1 MITTKPNPNMPP
13 DLPPQVAMM
22 QMLGGL
28 RVARLIY
35 AAAELGIA
43 DLLADGSQTVEELAQ
58 ATGTHAPSLYRLMRS
73 LASVGI
79 FAEYECHFSLTPLAE
94 FLQSDSPDSVRAA
107 VKFFGQDWHWNVW
120 ENLHYSVKTGEPAF
134 EYLYKQGLFEFYQD
148 PEVARVSS
156 ESKASISQR
165 AAQSL
170 LANYDFS
177 LINKVVDIGIFASGS
192 TVISLLQANPTM
204 QGVLFDYPS
213 AIAAATSVIESA
225 KVADR
230 CELIAG
236 NCLDSVPSGGD
247 AYILMFVV
255 HNWDDN
261 RAVQLLKNCREV
273 MSADGRLLIVEMIMP
288 LGNQPFVGKLI
299 DLESLL
305 TTPGGYERTEAQYR
319 SLLASAGFQVTRIIP
334 TQTANSIIEAVRA

>member
-1 MITTKPNPNMPP
+1 MIATKPNTNMPP
-13 DLPPQVAMM
+13 NLPPQVAMM

-43 DLLADGSQTVEELAQ
+43 DLLADGSKSIDELAQ
-58 ATGTHAPSLYRLMRS
+58 ATETHAPSLYRLMRS

-79 FAEYECHFSLTPLAE
+79 FAEYERHFSLTPLAE
-94 FLQSDSPDSVRAA
+94 FLQSDTPDSVRAA

-134 EYLYKQGLFEFYQD
+134 EHLYGQGLFDYYQD

-177 LINKVVDIGIFASGS
+177 SMNKVVDIGIYASGC
-192 TVISLLQANPTM
+192 TISAILQANPTV
-204 QGVLFDYPS
+204 QGVLFDYPA
-213 AIAAATSVIESA
+213 AIAAATASELA
-225 KVADR
+225 QATR
-230 CELIAG
+230 CEMIAG

-255 HNWDDN
+255 HNWDDD
-261 RAVQLLKNCREV
+261 RAAQLLKNCREA
-273 MSADGRLLIVEMIMP
+273 MTANGKLLIIEMIMP
-288 LGNQPFVGKLI
+288 LGNEPFVGKLI

-319 SLLASAGFQVTRIIP
+319 SLLETVGFKVTRIIP